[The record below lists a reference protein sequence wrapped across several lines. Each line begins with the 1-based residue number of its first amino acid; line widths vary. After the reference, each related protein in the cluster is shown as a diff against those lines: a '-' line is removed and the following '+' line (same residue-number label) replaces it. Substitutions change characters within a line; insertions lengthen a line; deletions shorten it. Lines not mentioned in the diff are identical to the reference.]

1 MKFNKTVQI
10 MQELGRV
17 VVQDGRQTLNKLKKQ
32 TKSNTLYKDFDYI
45 VVSDNQGVYVEWVF
59 GGASDYWDFVN
70 EGVRG
75 SGGFKGSG
83 KMRGQGSPYS
93 FKKNNIARG
102 VVMRWIANKPL
113 KLRNAKGK
121 FIEKNQANLKSASFV
136 IGRAIAQRGLTR
148 TLFFD
153 KAYNKQVA
161 KYEEQILNAFAN
173 DLEKELEN
181 TINKI

>member
-1 MKFNKTVQI
+1 MIFNKTVQM

-17 VVQDGRQTLNKLKKQ
+17 VVQDGRQTLKKLKKQ
-32 TKSNTLYKDFDYI
+32 TKANTLYKDFDYI
-45 VVSDNQGVYVEWVF
+45 VGSDSKGVYVEWVF

-70 EGVRG
+70 EGVKG

-121 FIEKNQANLKSASFV
+121 FIEKNQANLKSASFL

-153 KAYNKQVA
+153 KAFSKQVA
-161 KYEEQILNAFAN
+161 KYEDQILQAFA
-173 DLEKELEN
+173 DDFELALKE
-181 TINKI
+181 TFKD